1 MGVMQPHYR
10 DQLLSLLPP
19 GGVYQAATGS
29 TLEGY
34 LSALADELARV
45 HGLGDVLLEESDP
58 RTAALMFTDW
68 ELDYGLPDCCSGN
81 LQDMAIRRALLIAKV
96 RNTGLDPVPATFVAL
111 AALFGMTV
119 TIEELQPYTV
129 RSAVNARLY
138 PLSVRYVWRVV
149 SSLAS
154 LKRFTVQSYV
164 NDPLSVWGNEQ
175 LECLIN
181 RLKPAHTFVQF
192 IYTDT
197 DIGLGEKLRV
207 TADGFVRATS
217 DGISRMV
224 A

>member
-10 DQLLSLLPP
+10 DQLFALLPP
-19 GGVYQAATGS
+19 GAVYSSADGVLY
-29 TLEGY
+29 GY

-45 HGLGDVLLEESDP
+45 HDAGDVLLDESDP
-58 RTAALMFTDW
+58 RTAMELFADW
-68 ELDYGLPDCCSGN
+68 ELDYGLPDCCSGE
-81 LQDMAIRRALLIAKV
+81 LPDMAVRRALLLSKI
-96 RNTGLDPVPATFVAL
+96 RNTGLDPVPATFIAL
-111 AALFGMTV
+111 AALFGMTI

-149 SSLAS
+149 SSLTS
-154 LKRFTVQSYV
+154 LKRFTVKSFV
-164 NDPLSVWGNEQ
+164 NDTLSVWGNEQ

-207 TADGFVRATS
+207 TADGFVRATG